1 MTTTWTN
8 GATPSQTFWDRI
20 ARKYAAAPVRNQEAY
35 EKTLALT
42 LEHLGPD
49 DAVLEL
55 GCGTGTTALLLAGN
69 VSAYLAT
76 DFAPG
81 MIRIAEEKL
90 ADEKN
95 KGTAPEGLRFAV
107 ADIHDE
113 QIASAGEGAGGYDAI
128 LAFNF
133 LHLVEDPDNLLAR
146 VNGLLKPGG
155 LFISKSACLKK
166 RAWLFAPLVK
176 ILQLLGKAPFVR
188 MLSFR
193 ALEEMIE
200 HAGFEIVETGTYP
213 APFSRFVVARKPGG
227 R

>member
-8 GATPSQTFWDRI
+8 GATPSRTFWDRI

-42 LEHLGPD
+42 VEHLGPEQS
-49 DAVLEL
+49 VLEL

-69 VSAYLAT
+69 VSSYLAT

-81 MIRIAEEKL
+81 MIAIAEEKL
-90 ADEKN
+90 AAEKD
-95 KGTAPEGLRFAV
+95 KSTAPAGLRFAV
-107 ADIHDE
+107 ADVFDE
-113 QIASAGEGAGGYDAI
+113 KVEPSGGPADGYDAV

-133 LHLVEDPDNLLAR
+133 LHLVEDPDSLLAR

-155 LFISKSACLKK
+155 LFISKSVCLRK

-176 ILQLLGKAPFVR
+176 ILQLLGKAPFLR
-188 MLSFR
+188 MLSFQ
-193 ALEEMIE
+193 ALEDMIE
-200 HAGFEIVETGTYP
+200 RAGFEIVETGTYP
-213 APFSRFVVARKPGG
+213 APFSRFVVARKP
-227 R
+227 